1 MNWWEILKWVGT
13 FVATAG
19 SLIAFA
25 KIAISQMNK
34 DFSKKIDEKF
44 EDINKRLEAIENQQC
59 IRDVEHCRIELN
71 SFLNKVKYHREEIDQ
86 QEWQL
91 YYAIYD
97 RYTNILHK
105 NSYIH
110 DKWERIVNGKDKANS
125 KNDR

>member
-1 MNWWEILKWVGT
+1 MDWWEILKWLGT

-19 SLIAFA
+19 SLIAFV
-25 KIAISQMNK
+25 KIAISQMNR
-34 DFSKKIDEKF
+34 DFSKKMDERF
-44 EDINKRLEAIENQQC
+44 EETYKRLEAIEERQRV
-59 IRDVEHCRIELN
+59 RDIEHCRIELN

-97 RYTNILHK
+97 RYTNTLHQ

-110 DKWERIVNGKDKANS
+110 NKWERIVDGKNKADN
-125 KNDR
+125 K

>member
-1 MNWWEILKWVGT
+1 MNWWEILKWLGT

-19 SLIAFA
+19 SLIAFV
-25 KIAISQMNK
+25 KIAISQMNR
-34 DFSKKIDEKF
+34 DFSKKMDERF
-44 EDINKRLEAIENQQC
+44 EKMQERLEAIENRQC
-59 IRDVEHCRIELN
+59 VRDIEHCRIELN

-97 RYTNILHK
+97 RYTNTLHQ

-110 DKWERIVNGKDKANS
+110 NKWERIVDGKNKADN
-125 KNDR
+125 K

>member
-1 MNWWEILKWVGT
+1 MHWWEILKWLGT

-19 SLIAFA
+19 SLIAFV
-25 KIAISQMNK
+25 KIAISQMNR
-34 DFSKKIDEKF
+34 DFSKKMDERF
-44 EDINKRLEAIENQQC
+44 GEMHKRLEAIEERQC
-59 IRDVEHCRIELN
+59 VRDIEHCRIELN

-97 RYTNILHK
+97 RYTNILHQ

-110 DKWERIVNGKDKANS
+110 NKWERIVDGKNKADN
-125 KNDR
+125 K

>member
-1 MNWWEILKWVGT
+1 MNWWEILKWLGT

-19 SLIAFA
+19 SLIAFV
-25 KIAISQMNK
+25 KIAISQMNR
-34 DFSKKIDEKF
+34 DFSKKMDERF
-44 EDINKRLEAIENQQC
+44 EEMYKRLEAIEERQC
-59 IRDVEHCRIELN
+59 VRDIEHCRIELN

-97 RYTNILHK
+97 RYTNTLHQ

-110 DKWERIVNGKDKANS
+110 NKWERIVDGKNKADN
-125 KNDR
+125 K

>member
-1 MNWWEILKWVGT
+1 MNWWEILKWLGT

-19 SLIAFA
+19 SLIAFV
-25 KIAISQMNK
+25 KIAISQMNR
-34 DFSKKIDEKF
+34 DFSKKMDERF
-44 EDINKRLEAIENQQC
+44 EEMHKRLEAIEERQC
-59 IRDVEHCRIELN
+59 VRDIEHCRIELN

-97 RYTNILHK
+97 RYTNTLHQ

-110 DKWERIVNGKDKANS
+110 NKWERIVDGKNKADN
-125 KNDR
+125 K

>member
-1 MNWWEILKWVGT
+1 MNWWEILKWLGT

-19 SLIAFA
+19 SLIAFV
-25 KIAISQMNK
+25 KTAISQMNK
-34 DFSKKIDEKF
+34 DISKKMDERF
-44 EDINKRLEAIENQQC
+44 EEMHKRLEAIEERQC
-59 IRDVEHCRIELN
+59 VRDIEHCRIELN

-97 RYTNILHK
+97 RYTNTLHQ

-110 DKWERIVNGKDKANS
+110 NKWERIVDGKNKADN
-125 KNDR
+125 K

>member
-1 MNWWEILKWVGT
+1 MNWWEILKWLGT

-19 SLIAFA
+19 SLIAFV
-25 KIAISQMNK
+25 KIAISQMNR
-34 DFSKKIDEKF
+34 DFSKKMNERF
-44 EDINKRLEAIENQQC
+44 EEMHKRLEAIEERQC
-59 IRDVEHCRIELN
+59 IRDIEHCRIELN

-97 RYTNILHK
+97 RYTNTLHQ

-110 DKWERIVNGKDKANS
+110 NKWERIVDGKNKADN
-125 KNDR
+125 K

>member
-1 MNWWEILKWVGT
+1 MNWWEILKWLGT

-19 SLIAFA
+19 SLVAFV
-25 KIAISQMNK
+25 KTAISQMNR
-34 DFSKKIDEKF
+34 DFSKKMDERF
-44 EDINKRLEAIENQQC
+44 EEMRKRLEAIEERQC
-59 IRDVEHCRIELN
+59 VRDVEHCRVELN

-97 RYTNILHK
+97 RYTNTLHQ

-110 DKWERIVNGKDKANS
+110 NKWERIVDGKNKADN
-125 KNDR
+125 K

>member
-1 MNWWEILKWVGT
+1 MDWWEILKWLGT
-13 FVATAG
+13 FVATSG
-19 SLIAFA
+19 SLIAFV

-34 DFSKKIDEKF
+34 DFSKKMDERF
-44 EDINKRLEAIENQQC
+44 EEMHKRLEAMEERQC
-59 IRDVEHCRIELN
+59 VRDIEHCKIELN

-97 RYTNILHK
+97 RYTNTLHQ

-110 DKWERIVNGKDKANS
+110 NKWERIVDGKNKADN
-125 KNDR
+125 K

>member
-1 MNWWEILKWVGT
+1 MNWWEILKWLGT

-19 SLIAFA
+19 SLIAFV
-25 KIAISQMNK
+25 KTAISQMNK
-34 DFSKKIDEKF
+34 DFSKKMDEKF
-44 EDINKRLEAIENQQC
+44 EKIHERLEAIENRQYV
-59 IRDVEHCRIELN
+59 RDVEHCRIELN

-97 RYTNILHK
+97 RYTNVLHQ

-110 DKWERIVNGKDKANS
+110 NKWERIVNGKNKADN
-125 KNDR
+125 K

>member
-1 MNWWEILKWVGT
+1 MNWWEILKWLGT

-19 SLIAFA
+19 SLVAFV
-25 KIAISQMNK
+25 KIAISQMNR
-34 DFSKKIDEKF
+34 DFSKKMDERF
-44 EDINKRLEAIENQQC
+44 EEIHKRLEAIEERQC
-59 IRDVEHCRIELN
+59 VRDIEHCRIELN

-97 RYTNILHK
+97 RYTNTLHQ

-110 DKWERIVNGKDKANS
+110 NKWERIVNGKNKADN
-125 KNDR
+125 K

>member
-1 MNWWEILKWVGT
+1 MNWWEILKWLGT

-19 SLIAFA
+19 SLIAFV
-25 KIAISQMNK
+25 KIAVSQMNR
-34 DFSKKIDEKF
+34 DFSKKMDERF
-44 EDINKRLEAIENQQC
+44 EEMHKRLEAIEERQC
-59 IRDVEHCRIELN
+59 IRDIEHCRIELN

-97 RYTNILHK
+97 RYTNTLHQ

-110 DKWERIVNGKDKANS
+110 NKWERIVDGKNKADN
-125 KNDR
+125 K

>member
-1 MNWWEILKWVGT
+1 MNWWEILKWLGT
-13 FVATAG
+13 LVTTAG
-19 SLIAFA
+19 SLIAFV

-34 DFSKKIDEKF
+34 DFSKKMDERL
-44 EDINKRLEAIENQQC
+44 EEVCGRLEAIEERQRA
-59 IRDVEHCRIELN
+59 RDIEHCRIELN

-97 RYTNILHK
+97 RYTNTLHQ

-110 DKWERIVNGKDKANS
+110 NKWERIVDGKNKADN
-125 KNDR
+125 K

>member
-1 MNWWEILKWVGT
+1 MDWWEILKWLGT

-19 SLIAFA
+19 SLIAFV
-25 KIAISQMNK
+25 KIAISQMNR
-34 DFSKKIDEKF
+34 DFSKKMDERF
-44 EDINKRLEAIENQQC
+44 EEMYKRLEAIEERQRV
-59 IRDVEHCRIELN
+59 RDIEHCRIELN

-97 RYTNILHK
+97 RYTNTLHQ

-110 DKWERIVNGKDKANS
+110 NKWERIVDGKNKADN
-125 KNDR
+125 K

>member
-1 MNWWEILKWVGT
+1 MDWWEILKWLGT

-19 SLIAFA
+19 SLIAFV
-25 KIAISQMNK
+25 KVAISQMNK
-34 DFSKKIDEKF
+34 DFSKKMDERF
-44 EDINKRLEAIENQQC
+44 EEMHKRLEAIEERQC
-59 IRDVEHCRIELN
+59 VRDIEHCRIELN

-97 RYTNILHK
+97 RYTNTLHQ

-110 DKWERIVNGKDKANS
+110 NKWERIVDGKNKADN
-125 KNDR
+125 K

>member
-1 MNWWEILKWVGT
+1 MNWWEILKWLGT

-19 SLIAFA
+19 SLIAFV
-25 KIAISQMNK
+25 KIAISQMNR
-34 DFSKKIDEKF
+34 DFSKKMDERF
-44 EDINKRLEAIENQQC
+44 EEMYKRLEAIEERQRV
-59 IRDVEHCRIELN
+59 RDIEHCRIELN

-97 RYTNILHK
+97 RYTNTLHQ

-110 DKWERIVNGKDKANS
+110 NKWERIVNGKNKADN
-125 KNDR
+125 K

>member
-1 MNWWEILKWVGT
+1 MNWWEILKWLGT

-19 SLIAFA
+19 SLIAFV
-25 KIAISQMNK
+25 KIAISQMNR
-34 DFSKKIDEKF
+34 DFSKKMDERFK
-44 EDINKRLEAIENQQC
+44 EMHKRLEAIEERQC
-59 IRDVEHCRIELN
+59 VRDIEHCRIELN

-97 RYTNILHK
+97 RYTNTLHQ

-110 DKWERIVNGKDKANS
+110 NKWERIVDGKNKADN
-125 KNDR
+125 K

>member
-1 MNWWEILKWVGT
+1 MNWWEVLKWLGT

-19 SLIAFA
+19 SLIAFV
-25 KIAISQMNK
+25 KIAISQMNR
-34 DFSKKIDEKF
+34 DFSKKMDERF
-44 EDINKRLEAIENQQC
+44 EEMHKRLEAIEERQC
-59 IRDVEHCRIELN
+59 VRDIEHCRIELN

-97 RYTNILHK
+97 RYTNTLHQ

-110 DKWERIVNGKDKANS
+110 NKWERIVDGKNKADN
-125 KNDR
+125 K

>member
-1 MNWWEILKWVGT
+1 MNWWEILKWLGT

-19 SLIAFA
+19 SLIAFV
-25 KIAISQMNK
+25 KIAISQMNR
-34 DFSKKIDEKF
+34 DFSKMMDERF
-44 EDINKRLEAIENQQC
+44 EEMHRRLEAIKERQC
-59 IRDVEHCRIELN
+59 VRDIEHCRIELN

-97 RYTNILHK
+97 RYTNTLHQ

-110 DKWERIVNGKDKANS
+110 NKWERVVDGKNKTDNK
-125 KNDR
+125 

>member
-1 MNWWEILKWVGT
+1 MNWWEILKWLGT

-19 SLIAFA
+19 SLIAFV
-25 KIAISQMNK
+25 KIAISQMNR
-34 DFSKKIDEKF
+34 DFSKKMDERF
-44 EDINKRLEAIENQQC
+44 EEMHKRLEAIENRQC
-59 IRDVEHCRIELN
+59 VRDIEHCRIELN

-97 RYTNILHK
+97 RYTNTLHQ

-110 DKWERIVNGKDKANS
+110 NKWERIVDGKNKADN
-125 KNDR
+125 K

>member
-1 MNWWEILKWVGT
+1 MNWWEILKWLGT

-19 SLIAFA
+19 SLMAFV

-34 DFSKKIDEKF
+34 DFSKKMDERFEKID
-44 EDINKRLEAIENQQC
+44 KRLEAIENQQYV
-59 IRDVEHCRIELN
+59 RDVEHCRIELN

-97 RYTNILHK
+97 RYTNILHQ

-110 DKWERIVNGKDKANS
+110 NKWERIVNGKNKADN
-125 KNDR
+125 K

>member
-1 MNWWEILKWVGT
+1 MNWWEILKWLGT

-19 SLIAFA
+19 SLIAFV
-25 KIAISQMNK
+25 KIAISQMNR
-34 DFSKKIDEKF
+34 DFSKKMDERF
-44 EDINKRLEAIENQQC
+44 EEIHSRLEAIEERQC
-59 IRDVEHCRIELN
+59 VRDIEHCRIELN

-97 RYTNILHK
+97 RYTNTLQQ

-110 DKWERIVNGKDKANS
+110 NKWERIVDGKNKADN
-125 KNDR
+125 K

>member
-1 MNWWEILKWVGT
+1 MNWWEILKWLVT

-19 SLIAFA
+19 SLIAFV
-25 KIAISQMNK
+25 KIAISQMNR
-34 DFSKKIDEKF
+34 DFSKKMDERF
-44 EDINKRLEAIENQQC
+44 EEMHKRLEAIENRQC
-59 IRDVEHCRIELN
+59 VRDIEHCRIELN

-97 RYTNILHK
+97 RYTNTLHQ

-110 DKWERIVNGKDKANS
+110 NKWERIVDGKNKADN
-125 KNDR
+125 K

>member
-1 MNWWEILKWVGT
+1 MNWWEILKWLGT

-19 SLIAFA
+19 SLIAFV
-25 KIAISQMNK
+25 KIAISQMNR
-34 DFSKKIDEKF
+34 DFSKKMDERF
-44 EDINKRLEAIENQQC
+44 EEIHKRLEAIENRQYA
-59 IRDVEHCRIELN
+59 RDIERCRIELN

-97 RYTNILHK
+97 RYINTLHQ

-110 DKWERIVNGKDKANS
+110 NKWERIVDGKNKADN
-125 KNDR
+125 K

>member
-1 MNWWEILKWVGT
+1 MNWWEILKWLGT

-19 SLIAFA
+19 SLIAFV
-25 KIAISQMNK
+25 KIAISQINK
-34 DFSKKIDEKF
+34 DFSKKMDERFEKID
-44 EDINKRLEAIENQQC
+44 KRLEAIENQQYV
-59 IRDVEHCRIELN
+59 RDVEHCRIELN

-97 RYTNILHK
+97 RYTNILHQ

-110 DKWERIVNGKDKANS
+110 NKWERIVNGKNKADN
-125 KNDR
+125 K

>member
-1 MNWWEILKWVGT
+1 MNWWEILKWLGT

-19 SLIAFA
+19 SLIAFV
-25 KIAISQMNK
+25 KIAISQMNR
-34 DFSKKIDEKF
+34 DFSKKMDERF
-44 EDINKRLEAIENQQC
+44 EEIHKRLEAIENRQC
-59 IRDVEHCRIELN
+59 ARDIERCRIELN

-97 RYTNILHK
+97 RYINTLHQ

-110 DKWERIVNGKDKANS
+110 NKWERIVDGKNKADN
-125 KNDR
+125 K

>member
-1 MNWWEILKWVGT
+1 MNWWEILKWLGT

-19 SLIAFA
+19 SLMAFV
-25 KIAISQMNK
+25 KIAISQMNR
-34 DFSKKIDEKF
+34 DFSKKMDERF
-44 EDINKRLEAIENQQC
+44 EEMHKRLEAIENRQC
-59 IRDVEHCRIELN
+59 VRDIEHCRIELN

-97 RYTNILHK
+97 RYTNTLHQ

-110 DKWERIVNGKDKANS
+110 NKWERIVDGKNKADN
-125 KNDR
+125 K

>member
-1 MNWWEILKWVGT
+1 MDWWEILKWLGT

-19 SLIAFA
+19 SLIAFV
-25 KIAISQMNK
+25 KIAISQMNR
-34 DFSKKIDEKF
+34 DFSRKMNERF
-44 EDINKRLEAIENQQC
+44 EEMYKRLEAIEERQC
-59 IRDVEHCRIELN
+59 VRDIEHCRIELN

-97 RYTNILHK
+97 RYTNTLHQ

-110 DKWERIVNGKDKANS
+110 NKWERIVDGKNKADN
-125 KNDR
+125 K

>member
-1 MNWWEILKWVGT
+1 MNWWEILKWLGT

-19 SLIAFA
+19 SLIAFV
-25 KIAISQMNK
+25 KIAISQMNR
-34 DFSKKIDEKF
+34 DFSKKMDERF
-44 EDINKRLEAIENQQC
+44 EEMHKRLKAIEERQC
-59 IRDVEHCRIELN
+59 VRDIEHCRIELN

-97 RYTNILHK
+97 RYTNTLHQ

-110 DKWERIVNGKDKANS
+110 NKWERIVDGKNKADN
-125 KNDR
+125 K

>member
-1 MNWWEILKWVGT
+1 MNWWEILKWLGT

-19 SLIAFA
+19 SLIAFV
-25 KIAISQMNK
+25 KIAISQMNR
-34 DFSKKIDEKF
+34 DFSKKMDERF
-44 EDINKRLEAIENQQC
+44 EEMHKRLAAIEERQC
-59 IRDVEHCRIELN
+59 VRDIEHCRIELN

-97 RYTNILHK
+97 RYTNTLHQ

-110 DKWERIVNGKDKANS
+110 NKWERIVDGKNKADN
-125 KNDR
+125 K